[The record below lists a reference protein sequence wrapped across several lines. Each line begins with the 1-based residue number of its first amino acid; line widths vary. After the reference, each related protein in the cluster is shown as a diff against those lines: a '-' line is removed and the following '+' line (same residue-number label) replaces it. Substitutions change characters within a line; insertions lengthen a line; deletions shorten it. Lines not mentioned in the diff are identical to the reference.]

1 MSMMNQQLALE
12 AEELR
17 RLGFAP
23 QLHPQGDGWVFTVFD
38 QYPLPGGFNQQRT
51 SLLEKIPPNYPLG
64 GLDMFWTDPQ
74 LRLAGGA
81 MPASTTM
88 ENYLGRPWLRFSWHP
103 HKWNPSSDSLISYLK
118 FIEKRLEQ
126 RK

>member
-1 MSMMNQQLALE
+1 MNQQLALE

-17 RLGFAP
+17 RRGLAL

-38 QYPLPGGFNQQRT
+38 EYPLPEGFNRQST
-51 SLLEKIPPNYPLG
+51 SLLVKVPPNYPLG

-74 LRLAGGA
+74 LRLASGSL
-81 MPASTTM
+81 PANTT
-88 ENYLGRPWLRFSWHP
+88 EEHYLGKTWLRFSWHP
-103 HKWNPSSDSLISYLK
+103 HRWNPSSDSLVSFLK

-126 RK
+126 RQ